1 MEAVGVKVYTGKCI
15 LGLGFALLAGSPV
28 PAADSVKVLF
38 LHAPKPPAR
47 AGDSITLQ
55 VLRGSAS
62 DAVAAPISANQ
73 VRWLFV
79 RTSGTQKNFEPAEIA
94 RAVGAGGA
102 IVAATGPE
110 RVSVVGID
118 LKPVVVPVSG
128 RELKSFLN
136 TRTALGLETGGTR
149 GINANRTY
157 RVRRIESATTLVRVP
172 GSDAAPSAV
181 AQGKTGQA
189 VEIRPLADPTSIR
202 VGGDLPIRVYI
213 GGAKRAGARV
223 LATEMIVGTTHEV
236 LTDAAGTAAFTI
248 TSAGPWRIEFHH
260 AEPLARDSGA
270 DWVIYS
276 ATLTFEVPK

>member
-1 MEAVGVKVYTGKCI
+1 MKAYTGKCI
-15 LGLGFALLAGSPV
+15 LGLGFVLLAGSPV
-28 PAADSVKVLF
+28 SAADSVKALF
-38 LHAPKPPAR
+38 LHAPKSPAR

-62 DAVAAPISANQ
+62 DAVATEISADQ

-79 RTSGTQKNFEPAEIA
+79 RSSGTQKNFEPAEIA
-94 RAVGAGGA
+94 RAVGTDGS
-102 IVAATGPE
+102 IVAVTGPE
-110 RVSVVGID
+110 RVSVVGLD
-118 LKPVVVPVSG
+118 MKPVVVSVSG
-128 RELKSFLN
+128 RELKSFLS
-136 TRTALGLETGGTR
+136 THTARGLETGGTR

-157 RVRRIESATTLVRVP
+157 RVRRIESAATLVRVP

-189 VEIRPLADPTSIR
+189 VEIRPLADPTSLR
-202 VGGDLPIRVYI
+202 VGGDLPIRTYV
-213 GGAKRAGARV
+213 GGSKRAGARV
-223 LATEMIVGTTHEV
+223 LATNMIKGATREV
-236 LTDAAGTAAFTI
+236 ITDAAGTAAFSVSTP
-248 TSAGPWRIEFHH
+248 GLWRIEFHH